1 MTSSIL
7 SARALSAPG
16 MPAASFPW
24 FAMGEMVQDST
35 GKRSAST
42 SAALKA
48 YNEANDLI
56 GAIKGPLNLIT
67 ILGPARTG
75 KSTLLN
81 CLAGSKSDLFQTSSG
96 AMTFTK
102 GVLITTETFTLPQFS
117 SMDGAPRVDS
127 DKPDLKVSFIDTEGE
142 GAMGTAGAQDEADH
156 GATNGT
162 SPDHPSTGNPANAS
176 PRFGH
181 LIILFNRFQ
190 LNRSSNIDQLRSGLL
205 NPESETDPAAIQRNQ
220 IRKIIPKT
228 DLTGGDM
235 ADFVPRFIQAIN
247 TQEPLNVPTIFE
259 ASRNQALNL
268 AFTKFQTDLRAQLDT
283 YAPQPATSTFD
294 LRRTLDTDIEL
305 VIADMINRLSYM
317 PDDVLN
323 ETDLNV
329 ALDTFFTSVRTEYET
344 FCTAYDP
351 DCIPTTYKDV
361 FEARFNSERERTKSR
376 FARAWSAW
384 VSAAT
389 RDAVSKLNT
398 ALEKLA
404 ASTKVGDKKA
414 WNASTLSTVNEAK
427 SDLND
432 HLNTEYLGPDMNDN
446 QKKIND
452 AIDDAAKIHTAAWEN
467 DAEEQKA
474 HLDTTLDLAVGAYKS
489 RLMAAISDTTHQPEA
504 MAVIIPA
511 TQEKK
516 IVEIFLENSKLD
528 NSIARNGYMRFD
540 LGVSN
545 FAASYTKPYSEAMNT
560 FDQYFDAQL
569 NVRSKEW
576 SEEYARTMGEIDI
589 GNSSKGPNGIK
600 SACQTAAAHA
610 NSKLLDLEILIGSLR
625 ENTLSAVKL
634 ESERTRLAHMVQ
646 DGENAKLR
654 QYDELVSLYNRALLN
669 EKVCPIIEKSMAET
683 RYYETPTALDNDI
696 ADAQHAFKAG
706 AREFSGVGG
715 FSSEARRD
723 EMWDNF
729 YKSSHDNLYTNVITN
744 KELPRLNGKDEMPEG
759 LQRKIIENVK
769 YDCAY
774 MANDLGF
781 SWITGTDFPGRAKDL
796 GLKAGASAEDPRGA
810 ATRSFFLRN
819 TGEAHGWW
827 DDRKTNMK
835 FFEWKLEASDYV
847 LGKPIYSEMKPEMML
862 TQVFPASSN
871 PSKFNSTASITK
883 SGTVSDSISREHS
896 WGAKVGTSV
905 RAKVFGASV
914 TASLEATY
922 NGKYATGHVETIQ
935 NSFTVGGSSD
945 IDLPANV
952 S

>member
-1 MTSSIL
+1 MMFL
-7 SARALSAPG
+7 SPLKQAALDTNLDKIKGTTVIELGLRTGPALSVKIN
-16 MPAASFPW
+16 SDF
-24 FAMGEMVQDST
+24 S
-35 GKRSAST
+35 
-42 SAALKA
+42 
-48 YNEANDLI
+48 NDKLC
-56 GAIKGPLNLIT
+56 
-67 ILGPARTG
+67 
-75 KSTLLN
+75 TL
-81 CLAGSKSDLFQTSSG
+81 S
-96 AMTFTK
+96 
-102 GVLITTETFTLPQFS
+102 
-117 SMDGAPRVDS
+117 
-127 DKPDLKVSFIDTEGE
+127 
-142 GAMGTAGAQDEADH
+142 
-156 GATNGT
+156 
-162 SPDHPSTGNPANAS
+162 
-176 PRFGH
+176 
-181 LIILFNRFQ
+181 
-190 LNRSSNIDQLRSGLL
+190 
-205 NPESETDPAAIQRNQ
+205 
-220 IRKIIPKT
+220 
-228 DLTGGDM
+228 
-235 ADFVPRFIQAIN
+235 
-247 TQEPLNVPTIFE
+247 
-259 ASRNQALNL
+259 
-268 AFTKFQTDLRAQLDT
+268 
-283 YAPQPATSTFD
+283 
-294 LRRTLDTDIEL
+294 
-305 VIADMINRLSYM
+305 
-317 PDDVLN
+317 

-528 NSIARNGYMRFD
+528 NSIARNGYMKFD

-715 FSSEARRD
+715 SSSEARRD

-781 SWITGTDFPGRAKDL
+781 SWITGTDFPGRAEDL

>member
-48 YNEANDLI
+48 YNEANDLT

-117 SMDGAPRVDS
+117 SMDGAARVDS

-142 GAMGTAGAQDEADH
+142 GAMILSQLGMMTEAGRRLRGSQQGSSSGAQDEADH
-156 GATNGT
+156 RATNGT

-190 LNRSSNIDQLRSGLL
+190 LNRSSNIDKLRSGLL
-205 NPESETDPAAIQRNQ
+205 NPESETDPAAIR
-220 IRKIIPKT
+220 RKKVLIESFTSISVNILPDNGVKSSVVQEMENDENRFLTLQDFTPSYLARFADFRASLSHILKTPHQIIPKT
-228 DLTGGDM
+228 DLTDGDM

-268 AFTKFQTDLRAQLDT
+268 AFTKFQTDLRAHLDT
-283 YAPQPATSTFD
+283 YAPQPATSTVD

-323 ETDLNV
+323 KLRGDALNASGPLKQAALDTNLDKIKGTTVIELGLRTGPALSVKINSDFSNDKLCTLSKTDLNV

-344 FCTAYDP
+344 FCTSYDP
-351 DCIPTTYKDV
+351 DCVPTTYKDV
-361 FEARFNSERERTKSR
+361 
-376 FARAWSAW
+376 AWSAW

-414 WNASTLSTVNEAK
+414 WNAGTLSTVNEAK

-446 QKKIND
+446 QKKTND

-474 HLDTTLDLAVGAYKS
+474 HLDTTFDLAVGAYKS

-504 MAVIIPA
+504 MADHGNNRDS
-511 TQEKK
+511 
-516 IVEIFLENSKLD
+516 L
-528 NSIARNGYMRFD
+528 
-540 LGVSN
+540 
-545 FAASYTKPYSEAMNT
+545 
-560 FDQYFDAQL
+560 
-569 NVRSKEW
+569 RSG
-576 SEEYARTMGEIDI
+576 RTM
-589 GNSSKGPNGIK
+589 
-600 SACQTAAAHA
+600 
-610 NSKLLDLEILIGSLR
+610 
-625 ENTLSAVKL
+625 
-634 ESERTRLAHMVQ
+634 VQ
-646 DGENAKLR
+646 
-654 QYDELVSLYNRALLN
+654 
-669 EKVCPIIEKSMAET
+669 
-683 RYYETPTALDNDI
+683 
-696 ADAQHAFKAG
+696 
-706 AREFSGVGG
+706 
-715 FSSEARRD
+715 
-723 EMWDNF
+723 
-729 YKSSHDNLYTNVITN
+729 
-744 KELPRLNGKDEMPEG
+744 
-759 LQRKIIENVK
+759 
-769 YDCAY
+769 
-774 MANDLGF
+774 
-781 SWITGTDFPGRAKDL
+781 
-796 GLKAGASAEDPRGA
+796 
-810 ATRSFFLRN
+810 
-819 TGEAHGWW
+819 
-827 DDRKTNMK
+827 
-835 FFEWKLEASDYV
+835 
-847 LGKPIYSEMKPEMML
+847 
-862 TQVFPASSN
+862 
-871 PSKFNSTASITK
+871 
-883 SGTVSDSISREHS
+883 
-896 WGAKVGTSV
+896 
-905 RAKVFGASV
+905 V
-914 TASLEATY
+914 T
-922 NGKYATGHVETIQ
+922 
-935 NSFTVGGSSD
+935 
-945 IDLPANV
+945 
-952 S
+952 